1 MTTAERNDIVSLSDL
16 SLHEVKAGTRFNVGI
31 HDVDRT
37 LGLTHLGAMLHVVPP
52 GKTAWPYHRHH
63 GKDELFLI
71 LSGSGEYRVGERRL
85 PIKAGDCIGAPAG
98 GEAHQI
104 INSSTTELRYMAF
117 ANQAQAD
124 VMEYPDSGKIAVVA
138 SRGFDYSA
146 GAVLDIQGRLTPI
159 ADYWDGEDVNGDAT
173 SIEEGA
179 T

>member
-1 MTTAERNDIVSLSDL
+1 MTERQDIVNLSEL
-16 SLHEVKAGTRFNVGI
+16 PLNEVKAGSRFYVGV
-31 HDVDRT
+31 HDIDRA
-37 LGLTHLGAMLHVVPP
+37 LGLTHLGAMLHVVPA

-71 LSGSGEYRVGERRL
+71 LSGTGEYRVGERRL

-104 INSSTTELRYMAF
+104 INSSKGELRYIAF
-117 ANQAQAD
+117 ANHAQAD

-146 GAVLDIQGRLTPI
+146 GTVLDIQGRLTPI
-159 ADYWDGEDVNGDAT
+159 ADYWDGEDVNGNA
-173 SIEEGA
+173 SVGKP
-179 T
+179 